1 MTAGWVGVEEKE
13 RGGSRWIQGEG
24 EREGGRGGGGGLAED
39 RSTAVCDTG
48 LWHGF

>member
-1 MTAGWVGVEEKE
+1 MEEKE

-24 EREGGRGGGGGLAED
+24 EREGGGGGGFAED